1 VTTKTITRANIAATL
16 RHETGLPQ
24 TECEELLKSVLD
36 EISDSLIEGE
46 TVKISSFGTFAIRQ
60 KSQRMGRNPKTLEG
74 FMIAPRRVIAF
85 RPSAKLR

>member
-1 VTTKTITRANIAATL
+1 MTPKTITKANIAATL
-16 RHETGLPQ
+16 HHETGLPH
-24 TECEELLKSVLD
+24 TECGELLKSVLD
-36 EISDSLIEGE
+36 LMADSLINGE